1 MMFSSASFQAPVQ
14 VLQPYTL
21 RPGKSR
27 PPQGPHGP
35 QSSVRVLAWSP
46 ESVGPE
52 AEHTSSGLV
61 GEPAAR
67 ARMGVTQTPAF
78 LPAQGLSVV
87 LKRIMYGFHFS
98 LFFKQSFFSFFFFLK
113 CKKTPRYSRDRH
125 EGRAGGLHAGACIG
139 CCRFVI

>member
-1 MMFSSASFQAPVQ
+1 MFSSASFQAPVQ
-14 VLQPYTL
+14 VLKQYTL

-27 PPQGPHGP
+27 PRQGPHGP

-87 LKRIMYGFHFS
+87 LKRIMYGFHF
-98 LFFKQSFFSFFFFLK
+98 FFFFLTIFFFSFFF
-113 CKKTPRYSRDRH
+113 P
-125 EGRAGGLHAGACIG
+125 
-139 CCRFVI
+139 